1 MSENREPLV
10 SICIPTYNAGATLAE
25 TLTSI
30 INQSY
35 KHLEILI
42 VDNASTDNT
51 VEVAN
56 RFSDPR
62 IKIHQNTENIGGEEN
77 FNRCISLA
85 KGLYTAI
92 YHADD
97 LYTVEMVER
106 QVNFL
111 DSNPEAGGVFTE
123 AAVMDERGKIV
134 GAIHFPNDLRI
145 HGARNLSFFEV
156 FRALLRHSNFLVC
169 PSAMVRTSIYKNCI
183 KRWRGEM
190 FGSSADLDV
199 WLRIARQT
207 NLGILPEALMNYRVS
222 DRQFSAKVRQ
232 KTDRADFFRVIDHY
246 LQKFDIRE
254 ALTQADLNNYKKL
267 VQRDTV
273 MRSVNLFLLNDFTRS
288 KLLLK
293 ELDIADILREILS
306 DKRSFAVFI
315 LWIFL
320 NFSNNPGLR
329 KIGQVLL
336 MHAKRIFRK

>member
-10 SICIPTYNAGATLAE
+10 SICIPTHNAGATLAE

-51 VEVAN
+51 VELAN

-97 LYTVEMVER
+97 VYKVNMVER

-111 DSNPEAGGVFTE
+111 NGNPEAGGVFTE
-123 AAVMDERGKIV
+123 AEVMDEKGEIV
-134 GAIHFPNDLRI
+134 GAIHFPKDLRI

-156 FRALLRHSNFLVC
+156 FKALLRHSNFLIC

-222 DRQFSAKVRQ
+222 DLQFSAKVRKQ
-232 KTDRADFFRVIDHY
+232 TDRADFFRVIDHY
-246 LQKFDIRE
+246 LQKYDIIE
-254 ALTQADLNNYKKL
+254 ALTQSDLNNYKKL

-273 MRSVNLFLLNDFTRS
+273 MRAINLFLFNEFVRCKS
-288 KLLLK
+288 LLK
-293 ELDIADILREILS
+293 DLYISDVLCEILR
-306 DKRSFAVFI
+306 DKRSFSVFI
-315 LWIFL
+315 LWIYL
-320 NFSNNPGLR
+320 NVVNNHGLR
-329 KIGQVLL
+329 KIGQVPLV
-336 MHAKRIFRK
+336 HAKRFFRK